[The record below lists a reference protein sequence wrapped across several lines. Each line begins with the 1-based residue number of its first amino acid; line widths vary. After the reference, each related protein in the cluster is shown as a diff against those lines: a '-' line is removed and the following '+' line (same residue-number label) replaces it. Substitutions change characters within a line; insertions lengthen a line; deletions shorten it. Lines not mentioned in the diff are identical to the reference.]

1 MSAARFEPAV
11 TATVRPPT
19 KVIDCATTE
28 MGETVQ
34 LPILNLIKIL
44 SPNVKKLHVDGLR
57 DKAKQKE
64 GFA

>member
-11 TATVRPPT
+11 TASVRPPT
-19 KVIDCATTE
+19 YAIDRATTE

-44 SPNVKKLHVDGLR
+44 SPNVQKLHVDGSR
-57 DKAKQKE
+57 DKSKQKE
-64 GFA
+64 EFE